1 MLPEASD
8 YNKNNFL
15 VELFLQKNRYF
26 LRGQI
31 HTLRAFNVQLNID
44 NIITVTA
51 Q

>member
-15 VELFLQKNRYF
+15 VKLFLQKTDVF
-26 LRGQI
+26 SRGPI
-31 HTLRAFNVQLNID
+31 HMLKALNVQLNIN

-51 Q
+51 H